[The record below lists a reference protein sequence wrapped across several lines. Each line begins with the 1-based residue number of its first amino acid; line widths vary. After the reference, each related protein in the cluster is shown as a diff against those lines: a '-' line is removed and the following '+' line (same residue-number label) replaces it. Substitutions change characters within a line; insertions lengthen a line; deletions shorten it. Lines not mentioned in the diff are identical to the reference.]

1 MRLVTRPLGNICS
14 RLVSNSNKIFTTR
27 NGHFYMR
34 ENAIQ
39 AIIRHQKLSA
49 RLDSPTD
56 DCDIASVS
64 FLNLSKQIC
73 WGIKPTPW
81 SGGSFWN
88 ISLVYKFV
96 ISYIYSLVCN
106 GIHFIPSQT
115 NVRLGFCNKI
125 NTLWSGH
132 LFLKCFSWLPFS
144 TKASWRPAISHDDIC
159 KYSKRGERA
168 IYIVQRTLSF
178 TYLVW
183 LFLSKWYHWLCKDW
197 FSMLSWSWRGRFWD
211 GSLSSHRWN
220 VYLAH
225 LRFRSSVVGQM
236 LF

>member
-1 MRLVTRPLGNICS
+1 MHFPQILYESLRDHFLTFHSSLKTLGKHMLKTRVEQQQIS
-14 RLVSNSNKIFTTR
+14 TTR

-39 AIIRHQKLSA
+39 AIIRRHQKLSG

-56 DCDIASVS
+56 DCDIAPVS
-64 FLNLSKQIC
+64 FLNLSKQI
-73 WGIKPTPW
+73 
-81 SGGSFWN
+81 
-88 ISLVYKFV
+88 
-96 ISYIYSLVCN
+96 
-106 GIHFIPSQT
+106 
-115 NVRLGFCNKI
+115 
-125 NTLWSGH
+125 NTLWPGH

-144 TKASWRPAISHDDIC
+144 PKASWRPATSHDDIC
-159 KYSKRGERA
+159 RYSKRGERA

-178 TYLVW
+178 TYLIW
-183 LFLSKWYHWLCKDW
+183 LFLSKWYHWFCKDW

-225 LRFRSSVVGQM
+225 LHFRSSVVGQM
-236 LF
+236 LL